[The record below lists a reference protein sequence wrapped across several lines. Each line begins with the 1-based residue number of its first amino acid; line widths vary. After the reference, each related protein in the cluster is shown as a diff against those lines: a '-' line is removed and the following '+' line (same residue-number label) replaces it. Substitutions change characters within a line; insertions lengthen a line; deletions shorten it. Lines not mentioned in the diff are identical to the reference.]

1 MDITQLDQTLRAKKI
16 DACYLISGPERHLA
30 FSAQRQILK
39 SAFGDQPETVD
50 RFQLSSTKLAEVLDC
65 LKTSSLLSPKR
76 IVVATDADRLKKAD
90 WEMLQEYL
98 ANPNPQSVLVLV
110 AEEMKA
116 AELKKLSGKLTIVE
130 CKKLYPNQ
138 LPQWINM
145 EAKAFGLQISQEA
158 ARFLADCVGA
168 DLGAIHQSIEKLLLF
183 VGEKKLVQLADVE
196 KVIAN
201 TAQKNIFEMTNAIGN
216 KKQVEAL
223 QYLDNIFSQGEEP
236 LRTFAMIVRHFRLL
250 AKAQEILVRANGPDI
265 QLAKELG
272 VHPFFAKDY
281 AVQARH
287 FRPKGWA
294 KRFKILAACDRALKS
309 SRVSSQLLLERLISK
324 LCRDVV

>member
-16 DACYLISGPERHLA
+16 ASCYLISGPERHLA
-30 FSAQRQILK
+30 FSAERQILK
-39 SAFGDQPETVD
+39 TVFGSEPETVD
-50 RFQLSSTKLAEVLDC
+50 RFQLGTAKLAAVLDC
-65 LKTSSLLSPKR
+65 LKTASLLSPR
-76 IVVATDADRLKKAD
+76 RVVVATDADRLKKPD
-90 WEMLQEYL
+90 WELLQEYL
-98 ANPNPQSVLVLV
+98 INPNPQSVLILL
-110 AEEMKA
+110 AEELKA
-116 AELKKLSGKLTIVE
+116 ADLKKISGKAAVVE

-145 EAKAFGLQISQEA
+145 EAKSSGLQISQEA

-168 DLGAIHQSIEKLLLF
+168 DLGAIHQSLEKLLLF
-183 VGEKKLVQLADVE
+183 VGAKKLIDLADVE

-216 KKQVEAL
+216 KKSAEAIR
-223 QYLDNIFSQGEEP
+223 YLDNIFSQGEEP

-250 AKAQEILVRANGPDI
+250 AKAQEILARGNGPET

-294 KRFKILAACDRALKS
+294 KRFKALADCDRALKS

-324 LCRDVV
+324 LCRDNV